1 MRDFY
6 KILGV
11 PNDADEVVIKKAYRK
26 LSLVYHPDVNKAPDA
41 ATKFIEINEAYET
54 LSDANSRKSYD
65 FALHAYYTSK
75 AKPEPELKDV
85 PANKKEDDT
94 KMPFWVFWLIFAAF
108 RLIGNGIS
116 SNTTTN
122 HSQNQNSDSKLL
134 WEPETKPA
142 TSIFINTTPVPTSTS
157 KPENGFVNK
166 FTNNEPVTQDNGNA
180 SQGR

>member
-134 WEPETKPA
+134 WDVQFNK
-142 TSIFINTTPVPTSTS
+142 FINIQMNSFCG
-157 KPENGFVNK
+157 GF
-166 FTNNEPVTQDNGNA
+166 
-180 SQGR
+180 RI